1 MLGPRED
8 FGSKDEDKAED
19 EAEDGD
25 GKGDIDGD
33 SANSDGQ
40 PTCHGKLA

>member
-25 GKGDIDGD
+25 GNGDIDGD